1 MLIGEDRLAHN
12 LATRDRGR
20 CISFNGIS
28 EDFEGM
34 EDELMDVE
42 ERVNR
47 QQIAEEM
54 MSVLSDKQKKVV
66 QEFYWNQKTHKQIAK
81 ENGVKR
87 NAVTEILEKEIAPL
101 EIGSWTKPEGGYFIS
116 FDSLPGCAKRIVA
129 LCKDAGVTLTGAG
142 ATYPYGKDPEDKNI
156 RIAPT
161 YPSVDELTK
170 AMEIFCL
177 AVKIASAE
185 KVL

>member
-1 MLIGEDRLAHN
+1 MAPK
-12 LATRDRGR
+12 
-20 CISFNGIS
+20 F
-28 EDFEGM
+28 
-34 EDELMDVE
+34 
-42 ERVNR
+42 
-47 QQIAEEM
+47 
-54 MSVLSDKQKKVV
+54 
-66 QEFYWNQKTHKQIAK
+66 
-81 ENGVKR
+81 

-161 YPSVDELTK
+161 YPSVDELKK

>member
-1 MLIGEDRLAHN
+1 MKSAAGQNRKADTLSLLIH
-12 LATRDRGR
+12 
-20 CISFNGIS
+20 S
-28 EDFEGM
+28 
-34 EDELMDVE
+34 
-42 ERVNR
+42 
-47 QQIAEEM
+47 
-54 MSVLSDKQKKVV
+54 
-66 QEFYWNQKTHKQIAK
+66 
-81 ENGVKR
+81 
-87 NAVTEILEKEIAPL
+87 
-101 EIGSWTKPEGGYFIS
+101 
-116 FDSLPGCAKRIVA
+116 PGCAKRIVA